1 MRADLSVNIPNG
13 SGRRAL
19 AGAGLKPRHRAIF
32 PVITTGNLDAADQKL
47 QEAVKAND
55 AVQVKILAIP
65 TRGWRA
71 K

>member
-1 MRADLSVNIPNG
+1 
-13 SGRRAL
+13 
-19 AGAGLKPRHRAIF
+19 
-32 PVITTGNLDAADQKL
+32 VITTGNLDAADQKL

-55 AVQVKILAIP
+55 AVQVKILAVP